1 MHYII
6 DGYNLIGF
14 LHNDALKYTEKENA
28 LVLFLSHYA
37 PPHSFKVVFD
47 GKNLNYPY
55 GHADKR
61 HGVSLFF
68 TDVEETAD
76 DYLKRQSSNTTSK
89 AKVFVSSDR
98 DLQRHFKREGC
109 LFLACDAFIS
119 TLSKH
124 RTRRPEKP
132 KTSEHDVTYWM
143 SRFGDSV

>member
-14 LHNDALKYTEKENA
+14 LHSEALQFSEKENA
-28 LVLFLSHYA
+28 LVLFLSQYS

-76 DYLKRQSSNTTSK
+76 DYLKRKASNTSSK
-89 AKVFVSSDR
+89 SKTFVSSDR
-98 DLQRHFKREGC
+98 DLQRHFKRENCLYIGC
-109 LFLACDAFIS
+109 DSFVS
-119 TLSKH
+119 VLSKH
-124 RTRRPEKP
+124 RHRSPEKP
-132 KTSEHDVTYWM
+132 KISEHDTAFWM
-143 SRFGDSV
+143 SQFGESS